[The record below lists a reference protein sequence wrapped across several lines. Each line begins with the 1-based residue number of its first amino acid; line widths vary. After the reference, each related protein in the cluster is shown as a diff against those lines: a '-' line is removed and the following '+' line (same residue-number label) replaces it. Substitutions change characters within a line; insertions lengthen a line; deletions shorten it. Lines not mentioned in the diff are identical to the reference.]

1 MHRFTIA
8 AFILLIPVGASGQ
21 ETVRSVIVVDPQ
33 PQMSP
38 PAPSW
43 LQQQQLPPP
52 GMKSPGLAA
61 VLNLFIPYGV
71 GNFYAGSE
79 SHGVRHLAL
88 GLGSVG
94 LMVGGLV
101 AACDDSLTLCDEES
115 AGFYVA
121 GAGGL
126 LFFTNWVW
134 GIVSGIGDAKAH
146 NRMVREAYSLRPSE
160 EQEPVEERNCDPLT
174 QAERWEA
181 YWNPEIL
188 EEWRRRCG
196 EGGDG

>member
-1 MHRFTIA
+1 MRRFATVA
-8 AFILLIPVGASGQ
+8 LALLIPIAVSGQ
-21 ETVRSVIVVDPQ
+21 ETVRSVILVDPE
-33 PQMSP
+33 PEVAT

-43 LQQQQLPPP
+43 LQQELPPP

-71 GNFYAGSE
+71 GNFYAGNE
-79 SHGVRHLAL
+79 GHGVRHLAF
-88 GLGSVG
+88 GLGSVAVT
-94 LMVGGLV
+94 LGGLA
-101 AACDDSLTLCDEES
+101 AACDDTFTFCDEES

-121 GAGGL
+121 GVGALGI
-126 LFFTNWVW
+126 FTNWVW

-146 NRMVREAYSLRPSE
+146 NRMIREAYSLRPAE
-160 EQEPVEERNCDPLT
+160 KKEPLDERDCDPLM

-181 YWNPEIL
+181 YWNPEIF

-196 EGGDG
+196 GGR